1 MEIKRIFWNGAVKNI
16 LAAVVLVLV
25 LVFAANSLLKVLTR
39 HNQEITVP
47 DFTNMSVEK
56 ARREAEFNGMR
67 VEVTDSVYVR
77 RMARGAVFRQNPPAG
92 SNVKKGRRILLTI
105 NAVNPKSVTM
115 PNLIGYSLRQAKAE
129 ILSRGLV
136 LGKLIYVD
144 DIATNNVLKQLHAN
158 REIDPGETI
167 ESESVIDIVVG
178 LNDSD
183 NQTFI
188 PDVTGSRYMSA
199 KDAIHEH
206 SLNLKRAVFDK
217 TVETYSDSLDA
228 VVYKMAPSPSEM
240 PCDMGSEVT
249 IYLTLDKRKVPV
261 KEPIIS
267 E

>member
-1 MEIKRIFWNGAVKNI
+1 MNLKKIFWNGAVRNI
-16 LAAVVLVLV
+16 LGALVLV
-25 LVFAANSLLKVLTR
+25 LALVFSANYLLKVLTR

-92 SNVKKGRRILLTI
+92 GHVKKGRRIMLTI

-129 ILSRGLV
+129 LLSRGLI
-136 LGKLIYVD
+136 LGKLIYID
-144 DIATNNVLKQLHAN
+144 DIATNNVLKQIHNN
-158 REIDPGETI
+158 REIEPGEPI
-167 ESESVIDIVVG
+167 ESESVIDLMVG
-178 LNDSD
+178 LNGTD
-183 NQTFI
+183 NTTFV
-188 PDVTGSRYMSA
+188 PDVTGSRFMSA
-199 KDAIHEH
+199 TDAIHEH
-206 SLNLKRAVFDK
+206 SLNINRAVFDK
-217 TVETYSDSLDA
+217 TVKDYSDSLDA
-228 VVYKMAPSPSEM
+228 VVYKMVPDPSDT
-240 PCDMGSEVT
+240 PCEMGSEVT

>member
-1 MEIKRIFWNGAVKNI
+1 
-16 LAAVVLVLV
+16 
-25 LVFAANSLLKVLTR
+25 
-39 HNQEITVP
+39 
-47 DFTNMSVEK
+47 
-56 ARREAEFNGMR
+56 
-67 VEVTDSVYVR
+67 
-77 RMARGAVFRQNPPAG
+77 
-92 SNVKKGRRILLTI
+92 
-105 NAVNPKSVTM
+105 M

-158 REIDPGETI
+158 REIDPGDTI
-167 ESESVIDIVVG
+167 ESE
-178 LNDSD
+178 
-183 NQTFI
+183 
-188 PDVTGSRYMSA
+188 YMSA